1 MRYHVVLFALAA
13 RLRFAHAQDIATQA
27 WPSPTPGVF
36 SIPNFSF
43 DSGETLDSLDIH
55 YQTLGKLEISDD
67 GRTNAVHIMHGSIAR
82 GDQLLTEEFAGSL
95 FNAGQILDA
104 DKYFIIL
111 RDGIGHGNSSGP
123 RNTGLHARFPSYQY
137 NDMVRADHQLLTEH
151 LGVNH
156 TRLVMGVSMGGMHTW
171 MWGEMYPDFM
181 DALMPIASLPV
192 EIAGHNRLWRKTFID
207 LIRSDPAWENGEYA
221 SQPLVSL
228 LGAMGLLQVMFQ
240 GQELMQREYPTRNQA
255 DNFFAQSFEAVLAHP
270 DDYDVN
276 DQIYAWNA
284 SWSYDP
290 EPELEK
296 IRVPLTAVNT
306 ADDLMNPPQLGILE
320 KLVHDRMVRGLG
332 RAVVVPTSNATFGHG
347 SYIKASLWVDELA
360 SLLDQTIIPRVA
372 RG

>member
-123 RNTGLHARFPSYQY
+123 RNTGPKLPIQRYGPS
-137 NDMVRADHQLLTEH
+137 R
-151 LGVNH
+151 
-156 TRLVMGVSMGGMHTW
+156 
-171 MWGEMYPDFM
+171 P
-181 DALMPIASLPV
+181 
-192 EIAGHNRLWRKTFID
+192 
-207 LIRSDPAWENGEYA
+207 PA
-221 SQPLVSL
+221 PH
-228 LGAMGLLQVMFQ
+228 
-240 GQELMQREYPTRNQA
+240 R
-255 DNFFAQSFEAVLAHP
+255 
-270 DDYDVN
+270 
-276 DQIYAWNA
+276 A
-284 SWSYDP
+284 SWRQPYEIGDGGVHGRDAH
-290 EPELEK
+290 LDVG
-296 IRVPLTAVNT
+296 RDVPRLYGCTNADSLAASGDRRTQQAVEEN
-306 ADDLMNPPQLGILE
+306 I
-320 KLVHDRMVRGLG
+320 H
-332 RAVVVPTSNATFGHG
+332 
-347 SYIKASLWVDELA
+347 
-360 SLLDQTIIPRVA
+360 
-372 RG
+372 

>member
-1 MRYHVVLFALAA
+1 
-13 RLRFAHAQDIATQA
+13 
-27 WPSPTPGVF
+27 
-36 SIPNFSF
+36 
-43 DSGETLDSLDIH
+43 
-55 YQTLGKLEISDD
+55 
-67 GRTNAVHIMHGSIAR
+67 
-82 GDQLLTEEFAGSL
+82 
-95 FNAGQILDA
+95 
-104 DKYFIIL
+104 
-111 RDGIGHGNSSGP
+111 
-123 RNTGLHARFPSYQY
+123 
-137 NDMVRADHQLLTEH
+137 
-151 LGVNH
+151 
-156 TRLVMGVSMGGMHTW
+156 
-171 MWGEMYPDFM
+171 
-181 DALMPIASLPV
+181 
-192 EIAGHNRLWRKTFID
+192 
-207 LIRSDPAWENGEYA
+207 
-221 SQPLVSL
+221 
-228 LGAMGLLQVMFQ
+228 LQVMFQ